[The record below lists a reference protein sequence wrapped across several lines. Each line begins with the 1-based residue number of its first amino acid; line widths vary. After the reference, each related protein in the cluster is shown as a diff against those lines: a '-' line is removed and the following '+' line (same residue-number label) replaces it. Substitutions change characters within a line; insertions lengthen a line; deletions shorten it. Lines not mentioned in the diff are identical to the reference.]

1 MDNELQ
7 KVHLIAMGGSVMHA
21 LAIALKNNGIEVS
34 GSDDQ
39 FFDPSLTQLKNS
51 GLLPEKEGWDA
62 DRITP
67 NLDAVILGMHA
78 HLDNPELV
86 RAQELGLKIYSFP
99 EFILEQSKNKQ
110 RIVVGGSHGKTTIT
124 SMIMH
129 VLKFHDR
136 KFDYVVGARLKG
148 FDNMVQLSD
157 APIIIIEGDEYL
169 SSRIDPTP
177 KFLNYQHHIGLI
189 SGIAWDHINVFQT
202 EEDYVHQFDLFGDA
216 TPKAGSLAYNEDD
229 PLSQIIGAK
238 ERPDVIQLP
247 YSVHPHVVENGVT
260 YLINGDE
267 QIRLRIFGK
276 HNMLN
281 LSGAMQVCSRL
292 SINKDDFY
300 DAIKSF
306 ESPAL
311 RMQIMAEG
319 KDYAIFRD
327 YAHAPS
333 KVEATTFS
341 LKEQFPERELIACLE
356 LHTYSSLNKS
366 FLHQYQDTL
375 KYCNKAA
382 VFYDPGAVEQKK
394 LERISDEDIIKAF
407 NFNGLKVFSRKEELT
422 EFLKS
427 QNLSNKNL
435 LLMSSANYGGADLK
449 EIFEV

>member
-1 MDNELQ
+1 MDIEFK

-21 LAIALKNNGIEVS
+21 LAIALHNNGVEVT

-39 FFDPSLTQLKNS
+39 FFDPSLSQLKKHN
-51 GLLPEKEGWDA
+51 LLPEKDGWDP
-62 DRITP
+62 DRITTDF
-67 NLDAVILGMHA
+67 DAVILGMHA
-78 HLDNPELV
+78 HSDNPELL
-86 RAQELGLKIYSFP
+86 RAQELGLTIYSFP
-99 EFILEQSKNKQ
+99 DFIYQQSKNKQ
-110 RIVVGGSHGKTTIT
+110 RIVIGGSHGKTTIT

-148 FDNMVQLSD
+148 FSNMVQLSD

-177 KFLNYQHHIGLI
+177 KFLNYKHHIGLI

-238 ERPDVIQLP
+238 ELPDVTQLP

-267 QIRLRIFGK
+267 QIRLKIFGK

-281 LSGAMQVCSRL
+281 LNGALKVCSRL
-292 SINKDDFY
+292 SITKDEFY

-311 RMQIMAEG
+311 RMEVLAKG
-319 KDYAIFRD
+319 KNYTVIRD

-333 KVEATTFS
+333 KVQATTFS
-341 LKEQFPERELIACLE
+341 LKEQYPERELIACLE

-366 FLHQYQDTL
+366 FLPQYEDTL
-375 KYCNKAA
+375 MYCNQAA
-382 VFYDPGAVEQKK
+382 IFFDPKAVEQKK
-394 LERISDEDIIKAF
+394 LEEISAADIIDAF
-407 NFNGLKVFSRKEELT
+407 NFYGLKVFSDPLEL
-422 EFLKS
+422 EAYLKS
-427 QNLSNKNL
+427 LDLTNKNL
-435 LLMSSANYGGADLK
+435 LLMSSANYGGIDLK
-449 EIFEV
+449 AIY

>member
-1 MDNELQ
+1 MDIEFE

-21 LAIALKNNGIEVS
+21 LAIALHNNGVEVT

-39 FFDPSLTQLKNS
+39 FFDPSLSQLKKHN
-51 GLLPEKEGWDA
+51 LLPEQDGWDP
-62 DRITP
+62 DRITAD
-67 NLDAVILGMHA
+67 LDAVILGMHA
-78 HLDNPELV
+78 HSDNPELL

-99 EFILEQSKNKQ
+99 DFIYQQSKNKQ
-110 RIVVGGSHGKTTIT
+110 RIVIGGSHGKTTIT

-129 VLKFHDR
+129 VLKFQER
-136 KFDYVVGARLKG
+136 QFDYVVGARLKG
-148 FDNMVQLSD
+148 FSNMVQLSD
-157 APIIIIEGDEYL
+157 APVIIIEGDEYL

-177 KFLNYQHHIGLI
+177 KFLNYKHHIGLI

-202 EEDYVHQFDLFGDA
+202 EEDYVYQFDLFGDA

-238 ERPDVIQLP
+238 EIPDVIQLP
-247 YSVHPHVVENGVT
+247 YSVHPHVVENGIT

-267 QIRLRIFGK
+267 QIRLKIFGK

-281 LSGAMQVCSRL
+281 LNGALQVCSRL
-292 SINKDDFY
+292 SITKDEFY

-311 RMQIMAEG
+311 RMEVLSKG
-319 KDYAIFRD
+319 KNYTIFRD

-333 KVEATTFS
+333 KVQATTFS

-366 FLHQYQDTL
+366 FLPQYEDTL
-375 KYCNKAA
+375 MYCNQA
-382 VFYDPGAVEQKK
+382 VVFFDPNAVEQKK
-394 LERISDEDIIKAF
+394 LEKITAKDIVDAF
-407 NFNGLKVFSRKEELT
+407 NFYGLKVFSDPHEL
-422 EFLKS
+422 EAFLKG
-427 QNLSNKNL
+427 LDLTNKNL
-435 LLMSSANYGGADLK
+435 LLMSSANYGGIDLK
-449 EIFEV
+449 AIY